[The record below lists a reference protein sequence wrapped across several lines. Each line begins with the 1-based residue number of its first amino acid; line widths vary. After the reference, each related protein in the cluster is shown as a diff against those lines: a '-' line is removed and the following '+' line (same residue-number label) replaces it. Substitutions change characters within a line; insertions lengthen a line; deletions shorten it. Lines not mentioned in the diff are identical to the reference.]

1 MSLWGQI
8 HDRLFSPLHSSCTR
22 SHFCLVNVKSKQH
35 TVLGR
40 DKRKPDF
47 SKDKCVLKCG
57 GKTKVRQEP
66 KLSRCSTITIAR
78 TLFVAVQKICDE
90 KIFLESVN
98 LVCIPHTPLFK
109 EKQSCLQASQG
120 QLYHKHIYTEAF
132 RDHKLFT
139 LVCHRKHSVWQ
150 SDKCYLCTSL
160 RNCAAMPAGS
170 LREFLSN

>member
-1 MSLWGQI
+1 M
-8 HDRLFSPLHSSCTR
+8 
-22 SHFCLVNVKSKQH
+22 
-35 TVLGR
+35 
-40 DKRKPDF
+40 
-47 SKDKCVLKCG
+47 G
-57 GKTKVRQEP
+57 GKQKSDRSRRKVPGSVSSRADNRP
-66 KLSRCSTITIAR
+66 INILLSRCSTITIAR

-90 KIFLESVN
+90 KIFFESVN

-150 SDKCYLCTSL
+150 SDVLFMHKLKKLC
-160 RNCAAMPAGS
+160 RNACWVTKRIS
-170 LREFLSN
+170 